1 MTSRSADLRLS
12 SPKVQATGDTLV
24 RCAIYTRVSSEE
36 QAKEGYSLA
45 AQDERLRSHAKS
57 QGWAVYKLYV
67 DDGYS
72 AASRNRPAL
81 RKLLFDASMS
91 RFEVVLVYKI
101 DRLSRSLKDL
111 IDIVAELNQ
120 FNVGF
125 KSCTEL
131 IDTTRPEGR
140 LMFHQFGSFAQYER
154 ELIGQ
159 RTRFGM
165 MKRLRGGLWNG
176 IPPYGYR
183 IVEGKLVV
191 EPGEAERVRGIFE
204 WYLRKNM
211 GVVAISRELNRLGVV
226 PRKGDRWKGTRI
238 HKMIGN
244 PLYAGLVRWGGE
256 TAMGSH
262 EPIISTETFEAAQAT
277 MHGRNHKSRQLRSP
291 NVLSGLVRCGLCG
304 APMHVTYPGIEPK
317 SRFKYYVC
325 NNRYNHQSCTQGYI
339 RADIL
344 EGSVI
349 TEIGKLAQR
358 RDVVSALVRDFTEH
372 NRTTLLPELDAR
384 HGGLTKELESVRSEK
399 ENLSRWLLGV
409 GLTAQ
414 AVAFVNGQ
422 VDRLSEQES
431 RVQERLW
438 AAEDEIRGIQT
449 TTYSAEAICD
459 RLAEIVGAFPTLTD
473 GERRLL
479 VDSLIAEVVVK
490 NKEVVV
496 TLTPPLSGLGFLS
509 TPLAPRVGK
518 AQAVH
523 PFVVRVVYSLSACFG
538 AGDGRVAEI
547 SSEYSKSG
555 YFLRA

>member
-1 MTSRSADLRLS
+1 M
-12 SPKVQATGDTLV
+12 
-24 RCAIYTRVSSEE
+24 
-36 QAKEGYSLA
+36 
-45 AQDERLRSHAKS
+45 
-57 QGWAVYKLYV
+57 YKLYM

-72 AASRNRPAL
+72 AGTRDRPAL
-81 RKLLFDASMS
+81 KRLLFEASLR
-91 RFEVVLVYKI
+91 RFKVVLVYKI

-120 FNVGF
+120 FDIGF

-183 IVEGKLVV
+183 IVDKKLVI
-191 EPGEAERVRGIFE
+191 EPTEAERVRGIFD
-204 WYLRKNM
+204 WYMRKNM
-211 GVVAISRELNRLGVV
+211 GVVAISRELNRLGVA
-226 PRKGDRWKGTRI
+226 PRKGDRWKGTRV

-262 EPIISTETFEAAQAT
+262 EPIISTKTFEAAQAT

-317 SRFKYYVC
+317 SRFKCYVC
-325 NNRYNHQSCTQGYI
+325 NNRYNHRSCKQDYI

-349 TEIGKLAQR
+349 TEIGKLAKR
-358 RDVVSALVRDFTEH
+358 RDVVSALVREFTEH
-372 NRTTLLPELDAR
+372 NRTTLLPELEAR
-384 HGGLTKELESVRSEK
+384 HIETTKEFEFVRSEK
-399 ENLSRWLLGV
+399 EKLSRWLLGA

-422 VDRLSEQES
+422 VDRLSEEES
-431 RVQERLW
+431 RVQEHLW
-438 AAEDEIRGIQT
+438 AVEDEIRGIQAM
-449 TTYSAEAICD
+449 TYSAEAICD
-459 RLAEIVGAFPTLTD
+459 RLAEVVEAFPTLTD

-479 VDSLIAEVVVK
+479 LDSLIAEVVVK
-490 NKEVVV
+490 NKEVAVV
-496 TLTPPLSGLGFLS
+496 LTPPLSGLGFLS
-509 TPLAPRVGK
+509 TPLAPRGEKTK
-518 AQAVH
+518 AGATFIIWVIYGLSIYYGSRDGGSVEAGSEHSGSKYSASAQVESGILRH
-523 PFVVRVVYSLSACFG
+523 PCTAEVVAHGSFPS
-538 AGDGRVAEI
+538 GR
-547 SSEYSKSG
+547 
-555 YFLRA
+555 LRRPERSQGLPTRR

>member
-12 SPKVQATGDTLV
+12 SPKVQATGDALV
-24 RCAIYTRVSSEE
+24 RCAIYTRVSTEE

-57 QGWAVYKLYV
+57 QGWAVYKLYI

-81 RKLLFDASMS
+81 KKLLFDASMG

-120 FNVGF
+120 FDIGF

-191 EPGEAERVRGIFE
+191 EPAEAERVRGIFE

-211 GVVAISRELNRLGVV
+211 GVVAISRELNRLGVA
-226 PRKGDRWKGTRI
+226 PRKGDLWKGTRV

-244 PLYAGLVRWGGE
+244 PLYAGLVQWGGE

-262 EPIISTETFEAAQAT
+262 EPIINTETFEAAQAT

-291 NVLSGLVRCGLCG
+291 NILSGLVRCGLCG

-325 NNRYNHQSCTQGYI
+325 NNRYNHQSCKQEYI

-349 TEIGKLAQR
+349 TEIGKLAKR

-372 NRTTLLPELDAR
+372 NRNTLLPKLEAR
-384 HGGLTKELESVRSEK
+384 HSEITKELESVRSEK
-399 ENLSRWLLGV
+399 EKLSRWLLGA

-414 AVAFVNGQ
+414 AIAFVNSQ

-438 AAEDEIRGIQT
+438 ATEDEIRSVQA

-459 RLAEIVGAFPTLTD
+459 RLAEVVGAFPTLTD

-479 VDSLIAEVVVK
+479 LDSLIAEVVVK
-490 NKEVVV
+490 NKEVAVA
-496 TLTPPLSGLGFLS
+496 LTPPLSGLGFLS
-509 TPLAPRVGK
+509 TPLAPRGEK
-518 AQAVH
+518 AQIGRQ
-523 PFVVRVVYSLSACFG
+523 FVVRLVYSLLKYVGQS
-538 AGDGRVAEI
+538 DGRSTEVK
-547 SSEYSKSG
+547 SEYSRSG
-555 YFLRA
+555 YFLEE